1 MLLLSMKETALL
13 GGGSHDVECFDFV
26 CGTKAKEGRE
36 KRGSTN
42 TLNCGNKAATHTL
55 REFLTDDGQF

>member
-42 TLNCGNKAATHTL
+42 TLNCGTRQARKRL
-55 REFLTDDGQF
+55 SER